1 MRTYTIPIC
10 LTHRCNLSCIYCFQN
25 HDRIHEMT
33 FSTCKSCID
42 WVFDNILQDKNN
54 RAEITFFGGE
64 PLLRFDLIKDIFDY
78 TTSKWSTNN
87 YRFFASTN
95 GTILTEKMKE
105 WFSFQKD
112 HFVLGLSLDGNRL
125 TQNENRSNS
134 FDLIDFDFFLSNWPQ
149 QNVKMTVSEKS
160 IFRYAEDVI
169 FIHSLG
175 FGINGADLCVGTF
188 DWSSDKY
195 LKILAPQLLRLVDY
209 YISNPQYYNAMF
221 HKDLAS
227 CSVAKVRKKNCTCGD
242 RIHYFDTDGKK
253 YPCTF
258 MTPMTFSPKD
268 MTEITKC
275 DFCNIDNF
283 VDEDCFSTCFIY
295 QICRTC
301 HAEDY
306 ISTKSFKHYDKRK
319 CKMKY
324 IEALVLAEYNARL
337 IQHNPHTYDE
347 TKLYYTIQSIKK
359 IKELYFE
366 KYSKFFIGNGES

>member
-160 IFRYAEDVI
+160 IFRV
-169 FIHSLG
+169 HPL
-175 FGINGADLCVGTF
+175 NG
-188 DWSSDKY
+188 
-195 LKILAPQLLRLVDY
+195 
-209 YISNPQYYNAMF
+209 
-221 HKDLAS
+221 
-227 CSVAKVRKKNCTCGD
+227 
-242 RIHYFDTDGKK
+242 
-253 YPCTF
+253 
-258 MTPMTFSPKD
+258 
-268 MTEITKC
+268 
-275 DFCNIDNF
+275 
-283 VDEDCFSTCFIY
+283 
-295 QICRTC
+295 
-301 HAEDY
+301 
-306 ISTKSFKHYDKRK
+306 
-319 CKMKY
+319 
-324 IEALVLAEYNARL
+324 
-337 IQHNPHTYDE
+337 
-347 TKLYYTIQSIKK
+347 
-359 IKELYFE
+359 
-366 KYSKFFIGNGES
+366 